1 LTGVLIHFFHSNMP
15 STPAP
20 VRRAVHVLLNDV
32 VLAGFQLSLDLPEF
46 EAEANSIIR
55 EATASIEALCAEL
68 DVVDAHQI
76 PGVPLAP
83 EWKSELR
90 RISEVAQARS
100 LELLGQ
106 LQAIRA
112 LNVTG

>member
-1 LTGVLIHFFHSNMP
+1 MP

-55 EATASIEALCAEL
+55 EATASIESLCAEL

-112 LNVTG
+112 LNVTD

>member
-1 LTGVLIHFFHSNMP
+1 MP

-55 EATASIEALCAEL
+55 EATASIEVLCGQL

-76 PGVPLAP
+76 PGVSLSP
-83 EWKSELR
+83 EWKAELR
-90 RISEVAQARS
+90 RISEAAQARS

-112 LNVTG
+112 LNIPD